1 MIKKIVVTALIV
13 ILVGAA
19 GVAAYDASQGK
30 STLDL
35 STDDLFASGQGQGRQ
50 GGGQGQGR
58 GQGQGQ
64 GKGQG
69 QGQGQSQQGQSHG
82 QGQGN
87 GTGQATEHEWLTLT
101 GTVVSMDQQSMTVD
115 TAEQGELTLELGKPG
130 FADEQAVTFDTGD
143 AVTITG
149 FEENSMFQAGQITNE
164 TTGET
169 LFLRDPNGRPLWAG
183 RGQGQ
188 GQGQGG
194 QGQGQGQ
201 DGQGQG
207 QRGQGQGQLGQVQG
221 QGNESGLPQAMERDW
236 ITLTGVVVSGDQQN
250 LTVDTDELGQLAVQL
265 GPPGF
270 AAGQNVTF
278 NAGDAITMIG
288 FSGENGAF
296 QTGQV
301 TNDTT
306 GQTLFLRD
314 PNGRPLWAGR
324 GQGGGGGAG
333 HGQGQGQGGQ
343 GQAQSF

>member
-1 MIKKIVVTALIV
+1 MIKKIVVTTLIV

-19 GVAAYDASQGK
+19 GVAAYDAFQGN
-30 STLDL
+30 STLDF

-64 GKGQG
+64 GQG
-69 QGQGQSQQGQSHG
+69 RQGQSQ
-82 QGQGN
+82 GN
-87 GTGQATEHEWLTLT
+87 NAGQAIQHEWVTLT

-115 TAEQGELTLELGKPG
+115 TAEQGELTLELGMPG
-130 FADEQAVTFDTGD
+130 FAVEQAVTFDSGD

-149 FEENSMFQAGQITNE
+149 FEENGMFQAGQITNE

-188 GQGQGG
+188 GGQGQGQGSQGQGG
-194 QGQGQGQ
+194 RGQGQGQ
-201 DGQGQG
+201 DGQDQG
-207 QRGQGQGQLGQVQG
+207 QRGQGQSGQGQGQG

-236 ITLTGVVVSGDQQN
+236 IIMTGVVVSGDQQN
-250 LTVDTDELGQLAVQL
+250 LTIDTAEMGQLVVQL

-270 AAGQNVTF
+270 ADEQNVTF
-278 NAGDAITMIG
+278 NVGDTITMTG
-288 FSGENGAF
+288 FSGENSTF
-296 QTGQV
+296 QAGQV
-301 TNDTT
+301 TNDIS
-306 GQTLFLRD
+306 GETLFLRD

-324 GQGGGGGAG
+324 GQGGGGGG
-333 HGQGQGQGGQ
+333 GQGQGQGRQ
-343 GQAQSF
+343 GQALSF

>member
-1 MIKKIVVTALIV
+1 MIKKIVVTALII

-19 GVAAYDASQGK
+19 GAAAYDASQSK

-50 GGGQGQGR
+50 GGGQGQGQ
-58 GQGQGQ
+58 GQGRQGQSQQGQ

-69 QGQGQSQQGQSHG
+69 QRGQGQG

-87 GTGQATEHEWLTLT
+87 DAGQAIQHEWVTLS

-115 TAEQGELTLELGKPG
+115 TVEQGELTLELGMPG
-130 FADEQAVTFDTGD
+130 FADEQAVTFESGD

-149 FEENSMFQAGQITNE
+149 FEENGMFQAGQINNE

-169 LFLRDPNGRPLWAG
+169 LFLRDPNGRPLWA
-183 RGQGQ
+183 GQ

-207 QRGQGQGQLGQVQG
+207 QRGQGQGQLGQSQGQG

-250 LTVDTDELGQLAVQL
+250 LTVDTDEMGQLVVQL

-270 AAGQNVTF
+270 ASGQNVTF

-288 FSGENGAF
+288 FTGENSTF

-324 GQGGGGGAG
+324 GQGGGGGTG